1 MVNKSRGEMAY
12 TLLDLDSA
20 VPDVA
25 VAKIRAIEGVLNVR
39 TLPQMLE

>member
-20 VPDVA
+20 VPPA
-25 VAKIRAIEGVLNVR
+25 VIAKISAIPGVLSVR
-39 TLPQMLE
+39 TINGEG